1 MSDNP
6 LSNYFRRPSIYIKL
20 PSEGKFYPP
29 GMLDMPPN
37 EEIPVYPMTAI
48 DEISYRTPDALFNGS
63 AVVNVISSCVPNIKD
78 PWAMPSIDLDTVLS
92 AIRIASYGHTL
103 EIETTCPKCEE
114 IANYG
119 LDLRTVLDQLKTPD
133 YTDNVD
139 IGDLSVYF
147 KPLTYKDVNENSII
161 QFEEQKLTSILQEAD
176 IPEEEKLKMLS
187 EAFRKITELTISSLV
202 QSINYIQTPDAMVQN
217 TEQIN
222 EFLHNCERSI
232 FESIR
237 EHVIELRDVTELKP
251 LKIKCNECQH
261 EYEQPFTL
269 DMTSFFA

>member
-103 EIETTCPKCEE
+103 EIETTCP
-114 IANYG
+114 N
-119 LDLRTVLDQLKTPD
+119 LFSVL
-133 YTDNVD
+133 Y
-139 IGDLSVYF
+139 
-147 KPLTYKDVNENSII
+147 
-161 QFEEQKLTSILQEAD
+161 
-176 IPEEEKLKMLS
+176 
-187 EAFRKITELTISSLV
+187 
-202 QSINYIQTPDAMVQN
+202 
-217 TEQIN
+217 
-222 EFLHNCERSI
+222 H
-232 FESIR
+232 SIR
-237 EHVIELRDVTELKP
+237 CLYIV
-251 LKIKCNECQH
+251 
-261 EYEQPFTL
+261 YTL
-269 DMTSFFA
+269 Y

>member
-187 EAFRKITELTISSLV
+187 EAFSKITELTISSLV

>member
-20 PSEGKFYPP
+20 PSKGKFYPT
-29 GMLDMPPN
+29 GTIDIPPN

-48 DEISYRTPDALFNGS
+48 DEITYRTPDALFNGS
-63 AVVNVISSCVPNIKD
+63 AVVNVISSCIPSIKD
-78 PWAMPSIDLDTVLS
+78 PWSMPSIDLDTVLS

-103 EIETTCPKCEE
+103 EIDTTCPKCEE
-114 IANYG
+114 EANYG

-133 YTDNVD
+133 YTNNVD

-161 QFEEQKLTSILQEAD
+161 QFEEQKLTSILQESN

-187 EAFRKITELTISSLV
+187 EAFTKITELTISSLV
-202 QSINYIQTPDAMVQN
+202 QSISYIQTPDAIVQDA
-217 TEQIN
+217 EQIN

-232 FESIR
+232 FENIR
-237 EHVIELRDVTELKP
+237 QHVVDLREVTDLKP
-251 LKIKCNECQH
+251 LKIKCNKCEH

-269 DMTSFFA
+269 DMTSFFE